1 MNFATL
7 EETIGELIKN
17 YRQGILEGA
26 FREDK
31 ERVRSS
37 EEEDRGEDR

>member
-1 MNFATL
+1 MNLPTL
-7 EETIGELIKN
+7 EGTIGELIKN
-17 YRQGILEGA
+17 YRQGTLEGA

-37 EEEDRGEDR
+37 EEEDRREDR